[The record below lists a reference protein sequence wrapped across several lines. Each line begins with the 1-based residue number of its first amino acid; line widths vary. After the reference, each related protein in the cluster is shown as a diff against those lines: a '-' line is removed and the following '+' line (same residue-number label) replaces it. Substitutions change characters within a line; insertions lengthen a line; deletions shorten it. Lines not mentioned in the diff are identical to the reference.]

1 MKRLIYSIS
10 FMAFLVACNQATE
23 TQESKKSTPI
33 ESKKPTLTKV
43 WETDTVLTTN
53 ESVLYD
59 ADKSL
64 IYVSNIS
71 GNPTDKDG
79 VGFISRQRQDG
90 TAENIKWVAGLNAP
104 KGMAILND
112 TLYVTDIDE
121 LIGINISDS
130 SIVARY
136 PVEGAQ
142 FLNDVATD
150 GEKIYFSDMN
160 TGRIHVLADGEVSVL
175 LEGITNINGLAFNQ
189 QGDLYG
195 LDKKGLRKLSMDGGE
210 HQVINDIV
218 TDGDGLVVLNDS
230 TFIASR
236 WKGEI
241 YLVQNNKQF
250 LLLDTKNENSNTA
263 DIGYIR
269 DKQLVLVPTF
279 FKNKV
284 VAYKLTY

>member
-1 MKRLIYSIS
+1 MKQLIYSIS
-10 FMAFLVACNQATE
+10 FIALLVACNQATE
-23 TQESKKSTPI
+23 TQERKQPTPT
-33 ESKKPTLTKV
+33 ETTKPELTKV

-59 ADKSL
+59 ADSEL
-64 IYVSNIS
+64 IYISNIS

-79 VGFISRQRQDG
+79 VGFISRQRRDG
-90 TAENIKWVAGLNAP
+90 TLLNVEWVTGLNAP

-121 LIGINISDS
+121 LVGINIADS
-130 SIVARY
+130 SVVARY

-142 FLNDVATD
+142 FLNDVDTD

-160 TGRIHVLADGEVSVL
+160 TGRIHVLGNGEVSVL

-195 LDKKGLRKLSMDGGE
+195 LDKKGLREFSMEGGE
-210 HQVINDIV
+210 HKVINDIV

-241 YLVQNNKQF
+241 YLIQNNKQF
-250 LLLDTKNENSNTA
+250 LLLDTKGENSNTA

-269 DKQLVLVPTF
+269 DQQYVLVPTF